1 MDEEKKVELSAL
13 HIGFLYIGALMGAG
27 FASGKEMWQ
36 FFGVFGQHGIFG
48 IFLTT
53 LIFMGFG
60 YMTVTIARVLQTN
73 DMSKLIFPMDNK
85 ASETMVGIIMSIF
98 LFMAYFSM
106 LAAGGALFYEQFGIH
121 RFLGSLVLMFLA
133 VFTAVNGFEMVSK
146 RLQKV
151 TPILVS
157 GTLILCLLIII
168 RNDFN
173 FHKEVKI
180 AASPLASNWLVAAI
194 AFVSYNL
201 TGAIPM
207 LGSCSIHAKSKNTA
221 QKGAILGGVFL
232 GTCSLILY
240 LTTLTDPIR
249 ASESALPMLVL
260 CEQLAPWVRAI
271 YALVLLIA
279 VFSTATSTFYGITT
293 KLPETK
299 NRKIYIWTLA
309 VIGFGMS
316 LFGFSNLVAFL
327 YPIGGYCGLIFLVF
341 MVVNFVRVQTG
352 KRSINAEG
360 SINTENDKIVK

>member
-1 MDEEKKVELSAL
+1 MEEEKKVELSVL

-36 FFGVFGQHGIFG
+36 FFGVFGRNGIFG
-48 IFLTT
+48 LCLIT

-60 YMTVTIARVLQTN
+60 YMTVTIARALRTN

-85 ASETMVGIIMSIF
+85 TSETLVGIIMSVF

-106 LAAGGALFYEQFGIH
+106 LAAGGALFHEQFGIH
-121 RFLGSLVLMFLA
+121 RFLGSLLLMFLA
-133 VFTAVNGFEMVSK
+133 VLTAINGFEVVSK

-151 TPILVS
+151 TPILIS
-157 GTLILCLLIII
+157 GTLILCLLIMIK
-168 RNDFN
+168 NNFDF
-173 FHKEVKI
+173 HPEVKM
-180 AASPLASNWLVAAI
+180 AASPLASNWFIAAI

-207 LGSCSIHAKSKNTA
+207 LGSCAIHAKSKNTA
-221 QKGAILGGVFL
+221 QKGAVLGGIFL

-240 LTTLTDPIR
+240 LTTLTDPFR
-249 ASESALPMLVL
+249 ASESSLPMLVL
-260 CEQLAPWVRAI
+260 CEQLASWVRMI
-271 YALVLLIA
+271 YAVVLLIA

-299 NRKIYIWTLA
+299 NRKLYIWILA

-316 LFGFSNLVAFL
+316 LFGFSNLVAFM

-341 MVVNFVRVQTG
+341 MVVNFIRVQSG
-352 KRSINAEG
+352 KRNFHEEIKEDD
-360 SINTENDKIVK
+360 TL

>member
-1 MDEEKKVELSAL
+1 MKEEKKVELSVV

-36 FFGVFGQHGIFG
+36 FFGVFGKLGLFG

-60 YMTVTIARVLQTN
+60 YMSVTIARVLQTN
-73 DMSKLIFPMDNK
+73 DMSKMIFPMDNK
-85 ASETMVGIIMSIF
+85 ASENIVGVIMSTF

-106 LAAGGALFYEQFGIH
+106 LAAGGALFSEQFGIH
-121 RFLGSLVLMFLA
+121 RIVGSLVLMFLA
-133 VFTAVNGFEMVSK
+133 VFTAINGFELVSK

-151 TPILVS
+151 TPILIT
-157 GTLILCLLIII
+157 GTLILCLLIMA
-168 RNDFN
+168 RNHWN
-173 FHKEVKI
+173 FKQEVAI
-180 AASPLASNWLVAAI
+180 AASPLASNWFLAAI

-207 LGSCSIHAKSKNTA
+207 LGSCAIHAKSKNTA

-240 LTTLTDPIR
+240 LTTLTNPVM
-249 ASESALPMLVL
+249 ASQSALPMLVL
-260 CEQLAPWVRAI
+260 CGQIASWVRPI
-271 YALVLLIA
+271 YAVVLLIA

-293 KLPETK
+293 KIPEMK
-299 NRKIYIWTLA
+299 HRKRYIWTLA

-316 LFGFSNLVAFL
+316 LFGFSNLVAFM
-327 YPIGGYCGLIFLVF
+327 YPIGGYSGLIFLVF

-352 KRSINAEG
+352 KRCMNVDNEMEKKEEIE
-360 SINTENDKIVK
+360 

>member
-1 MDEEKKVELSAL
+1 MEEGKKVELSVL

-36 FFGVFGQHGIFG
+36 FFGVFGRNGVFG
-48 IFLTT
+48 LCLIT

-85 ASETMVGIIMSIF
+85 TSETLVGIIMSIF

-121 RFLGSLVLMFLA
+121 RFLGSLLLMFLA
-133 VFTAVNGFEMVSK
+133 VLTAINGFEVVSK

-151 TPILVS
+151 TPILIS
-157 GTLILCLLIII
+157 GTLILCLIIMI
-168 RNDFN
+168 RNNFDF
-173 FHKEVKI
+173 HPEVKM
-180 AASPLASNWLVAAI
+180 AASPLASNWFIAAI

-207 LGSCSIHAKSKNTA
+207 LGSCAIHAKNKDTA
-221 QKGAILGGVFL
+221 QKGAVLGGVFL

-240 LTTLTDPIR
+240 LTTLTDPFR

-260 CEQLAPWVRAI
+260 CERLASWVRMI
-271 YALVLLIA
+271 YAVVLLIA

-299 NRKIYIWTLA
+299 NRKLYIWILA

-316 LFGFSNLVAFL
+316 LFGFSNLVAFM

-341 MVVNFVRVQTG
+341 MVVNFIRVQSG
-352 KRSINAEG
+352 KRRFHEEIKEDD
-360 SINTENDKIVK
+360 TL